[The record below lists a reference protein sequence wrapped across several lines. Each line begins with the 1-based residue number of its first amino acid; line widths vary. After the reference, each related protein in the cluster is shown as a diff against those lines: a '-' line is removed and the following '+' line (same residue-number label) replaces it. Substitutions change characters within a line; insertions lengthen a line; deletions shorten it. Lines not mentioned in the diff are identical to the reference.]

1 MRAEKSLAGFDS
13 RNRLAIS
20 YAADLPIGKGQKL
33 LSGGNGFAQR
43 LTSGWSL
50 SGTATFQQGYP
61 LALTATNGVTIPG
74 LGLRPNVVAGCNASK
89 DGSAQSRLN
98 AGLTLRASRFPLL
111 IRSATRARVDPVP
124 RGPGIANYNVSLLK
138 RTPITERF
146 NMEFR
151 TEVYNLFNRV
161 QFGAPNTTVTTAA
174 NATTGVISTQI
185 NTPRTIQFALRFLF

>member
-1 MRAEKSLAGFDS
+1 M
-13 RNRLAIS
+13 
-20 YAADLPIGKGQKL
+20 
-33 LSGGNGFAQR
+33 
-43 LTSGWSL
+43 
-50 SGTATFQQGYP
+50 
-61 LALTATNGVTIPG
+61 
-74 LGLRPNVVAGCNASK
+74 VAGCNASK

-98 AGLTLRASRFPLL
+98 AWFNTSCFTVPAPYSLGNE
-111 IRSATRARVDPVP
+111 ARVDPVL

-146 NMEFR
+146 NIEFR

-161 QFGAPNTTVTTAA
+161 QFGPPNTSVTTAA